1 MVAIV
6 QRRPDVNGDAFR
18 KMQGSPIQAGRVTCH
33 GDADHDR
40 AERPECREQ
49 REP

>member
-6 QRRPDVNGDAFR
+6 QRRPDSNCGAFR
-18 KMQGSPIQAGRVTCH
+18 KMQCGAIKTGRVTRH

-40 AERPECREQ
+40 AERPERREQ

>member
-6 QRRPDVNGDAFR
+6 ERRPDVNGDAFR
-18 KMQGSPIQAGRVTCH
+18 EMQCGAIKTGRVTRH
-33 GDADHDR
+33 GHADDNGTDWP
-40 AERPECREQ
+40 ERREQ